1 MNHERKAEAFA
12 FRCPPHLHAAMAK
25 AAEADFISISD
36 FARQSIVKALSER
49 GLMAKQHDEQ
59 CAA

>member
-12 FRCPPHLHAAMAK
+12 FRCPPHLHAAMVK

-49 GLMAKQHDEQ
+49 GLMAKHDEHR
-59 CAA
+59 AA